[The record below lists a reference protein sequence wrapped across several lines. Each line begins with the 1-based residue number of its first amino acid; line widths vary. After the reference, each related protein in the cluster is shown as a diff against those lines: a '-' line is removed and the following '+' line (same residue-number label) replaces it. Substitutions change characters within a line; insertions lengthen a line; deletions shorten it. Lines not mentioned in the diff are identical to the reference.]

1 MADEYTQAEK
11 IIQAEK
17 ASQICGR
24 GDCFNPSAFELLASI
39 HTTQYSSP
47 MTLLCGLDCCNEH
60 STPDK
65 LEAIAE
71 HILPHLQYVLEKC
84 GGLDDARI
92 TANMVQL
99 FWMPKGSV
107 NFDNCERGEFK
118 KVKNQ
123 GVAEI
128 KPRFIGEGAECKNK
142 LN

>member
-71 HILPHLQYVLEKC
+71 HILPHLQYVLE
-84 GGLDDARI
+84 
-92 TANMVQL
+92 
-99 FWMPKGSV
+99 
-107 NFDNCERGEFK
+107 RGEFK